1 MSKLISD
8 KEKFEEAVN
17 LVKRAFDH
25 EKRLPEQIFNVPF
38 QKTCVFDFDKAMS
51 YSFWH
56 ELERLINLSN
66 DPFILMAVLDPHP
79 VDYFYKEFSRYNFF
93 ILSRDAT
100 ADEYWKMIESSPEES
115 PADAIVFNSE
125 VVVWLSPSM
134 KWAIWGERSYG
145 ICIVGLSEEI
155 SSYKS
160 ESCLTIDTAISD
172 LVSLNF
178 GNIIPD
184 EVVSKLLLHYNNMD

>member
-1 MSKLISD
+1 
-8 KEKFEEAVN
+8 
-17 LVKRAFDH
+17 
-25 EKRLPEQIFNVPF
+25 
-38 QKTCVFDFDKAMS
+38 
-51 YSFWH
+51 
-56 ELERLINLSN
+56 
-66 DPFILMAVLDPHP
+66 
-79 VDYFYKEFSRYNFF
+79 
-93 ILSRDAT
+93 
-100 ADEYWKMIESSPEES
+100 MIESSPEES